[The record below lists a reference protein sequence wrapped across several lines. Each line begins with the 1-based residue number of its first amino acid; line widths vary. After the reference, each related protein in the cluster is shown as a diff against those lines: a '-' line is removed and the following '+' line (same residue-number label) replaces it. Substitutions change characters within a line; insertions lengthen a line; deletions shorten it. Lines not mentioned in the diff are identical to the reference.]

1 MFRFRNAI
9 LVSCLGFVAVIV
21 GPANSSYADSVDS
34 VDTSTM
40 TLMSLEQA
48 EASGVDVSAVLNTD
62 TTVEN
67 DVYSVADGDAD
78 PVIDSATSSAPP
90 PIDRGAWD
98 EVLTSTTTWDG
109 YYAPTRQGTS
119 RLAYQKACG
128 YHNVCT
134 FKIFNTAYQGFC
146 KAPAGTRCLYITL
159 VVDNNGNIKMEI
171 KVIYDKSNT
180 SQYGRTADGRAVG
193 TITAY
198 CVGYTRCP
206 SWVNAVQVGT
216 VVSATGG

>member
-1 MFRFRNAI
+1 VFRFRNAI
-9 LVSCLGFVAVIV
+9 LVSCLGFGAVIV
-21 GPANSSYADSVDS
+21 GPAGTSYADDVDA
-34 VDTSTM
+34 STL

-48 EASGVDVSAVLNTD
+48 QAAGVDVSAVLNAD

-67 DVYSVADGDAD
+67 DVYSVADGEAD
-78 PVIDSATSSAPP
+78 PVIDSAASSAPP

-98 EVLTSTTTWDG
+98 EVLTHTTTWDG
-109 YYAPTRQGTS
+109 YYAPTRQGTE

-146 KAPAGTRCLYITL
+146 KQPSGTRCVYIAL
-159 VVDNNGNIKMEI
+159 VVDNNGNVKMSI
-171 KVIYDKSNT
+171 RVIYDKSNT
-180 SQYGRTADGRAVG
+180 SQYGRTADGHAVG
-193 TITAY
+193 TINAY

-206 SWVNAVQVGT
+206 SWVNMVQAG
-216 VVSATGG
+216 VVLVAAGG